1 MRASFEWD
9 RDKASANH
17 RKHGVPFA
25 EAATVFEDPLA
36 ITLADPDHSRTEERF
51 VLIGR
56 SRWSRLIVVVYLER
70 GDRFRLISAR
80 LATRRERHTYE
91 EGQS

>member
-1 MRASFEWD
+1 MGPRQGERESSET
-9 RDKASANH
+9 R
-17 RKHGVPFA
+17 RPFA

-51 VLIGR
+51 VLVGR
-56 SRWSRLIVVVYLER
+56 SRWTRLIVVVYLER
-70 GDRFRLISAR
+70 GDRYRLISAR
-80 LATRRERHTYE
+80 LATRRERRRYE